1 MAKSPQVR
9 KEATNFRLEPIV
21 KYTAEIAARVQRK
34 NLTTFLEWSMSE
46 SFKNLTFDD
55 GNTIAS
61 QMDYLWDIDEA
72 DRFIKLAYTYPRL
85 LTYDEQHLLK
95 VINENFSV
103 FKKDPDNFMPTNKD
117 EEAAFK
123 ANIPML
129 AFIDFKKVR
138 DRWTNLNNYIKGE
151 EPLDLS

>member
-46 SFKNLTFDD
+46 SFKKLTFDD

-95 VINENFSV
+95 LINENFSV
-103 FKKDPDNFMPTNKD
+103 FKKDPDNFIPTNKD

-151 EPLDLS
+151 ETLDLS

>member
-1 MAKSPQVR
+1 MAKSPQAR

-46 SFKNLTFDD
+46 SFKKLTFDD

-61 QMDYLWDIDEA
+61 QMDYLWDSDEA

-103 FKKDPDNFMPTNKD
+103 FKKDLGNFIPTNKD

>member
-1 MAKSPQVR
+1 MAKSPQAR

-55 GNTIAS
+55 GCTIAS
-61 QMDYLWDIDEA
+61 KMDFLWDIDEA

-103 FKKDPDNFMPTNKD
+103 FKKDIDNFVPANK
-117 EEAAFK
+117 EEESAFK

-129 AFIDFKKVR
+129 EFIDFKKVR
-138 DRWTNLNNYIKGE
+138 DRWTNLNRYIRDE
-151 EPLDLS
+151 EALDLS